1 MMSMNITI
9 QLFTSLSIVLL
20 LLGGL
25 SENRVSTVQL
35 APVEPETHT
44 SLRVFACSLSAP
56 QQ

>member
-35 APVEPETHT
+35 APVQLP
-44 SLRVFACSLSAP
+44 RYSLSAIES
-56 QQ
+56 